1 MCKPMIITDEVM
13 YDLLKNHLNKK
24 LKRKF
29 EVVENQL
36 FDEFDDMV
44 DDFFLYLRDGTDRT
58 NMTNRIKYESIGR
71 IKKPE
76 ALSAFIINTFRNYLS
91 VRVAKEGKFVCND
104 VSVDNIADEETATS
118 ILTDER
124 KLLIAS
130 NLIAYAHQELPPR
143 DCFIFLR
150 TLLTMLNKKQA
161 LPNEVMAKVLGMSDI
176 AYRVTVHRMKSNLA
190 KYRTQL
196 LQGQRLELDEKHQ
209 TMAQKINN
217 DFLNLYP
224 TLLVY
229 YNQIVD
235 TLGCADAIKN
245 LRQEYF
251 EEIGIMM
258 HEADAEYSVTVTIE
272 YFWNKLEM
280 FLTHLT
286 STL

>member
-1 MCKPMIITDEVM
+1 MCKPEIISDEAI
-13 YDLLKNHLNKK
+13 YDLLHNQLNKK

-29 EVVENQL
+29 EVVECQL
-36 FDEFDDMV
+36 LDGFDDV
-44 DDFFLYLRDGTDRT
+44 IDDFFLYLRDGT
-58 NMTNRIKYESIGR
+58 NRVKNPNAFS
-71 IKKPE
+71 
-76 ALSAFIINTFRNYLS
+76 SFIINTFRNYLS
-91 VRVAKEGKFVCND
+91 VRAAKEGKIVCTEI
-104 VSVDNIADEETATS
+104 SIDNIANEDSMAS

-130 NLIAYAHQELPPR
+130 NLIAYVHQVMSPR
-143 DCFIFLR
+143 DCFILLR

-161 LPNEVMAKVLGMSDI
+161 LPNEVMAKALGMSDI
-176 AYRVTVHRMKSNLA
+176 AYRVTVHRMKNNLA

-209 TMAQKINN
+209 TMAQKIND

-224 TLLVY
+224 TLLSY
-229 YNQIVD
+229 YNQIIECLNCVE
-235 TLGCADAIKN
+235 AVN
-245 LRQEYF
+245 SLRQEYF
-251 EEIGIMM
+251 EETGIMM
-258 HEADAEYSVTVTIE
+258 HEAEAEYSVVVTIE